1 MWAVQTQQ
9 KQLLPLLS
17 EQPALAVAQARA
29 TSPTTPRRPAVDINL
44 DAGLDLRLLQENGYQ
59 RLSKLV
65 NSDLKEL
72 TALDKAINT
81 NLKVLMAKNQ

>member
-1 MWAVQTQQ
+1 M
-9 KQLLPLLS
+9 
-17 EQPALAVAQARA
+17 EVAQARA
-29 TSPTTPRRPAVDINL
+29 TSPTTPRRPIVDINL

-65 NSDLKEL
+65 NSDLKDL

-81 NLKVLMAKNQ
+81 NLKSVNGKRTSKLSQRSRGRC